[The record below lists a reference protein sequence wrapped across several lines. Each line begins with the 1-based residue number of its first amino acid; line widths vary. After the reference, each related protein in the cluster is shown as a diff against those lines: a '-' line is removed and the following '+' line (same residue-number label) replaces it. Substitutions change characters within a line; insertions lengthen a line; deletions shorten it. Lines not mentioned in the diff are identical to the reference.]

1 VNIWNSAGYSIFL
14 LLGTICSIGMV
25 RAGVPL
31 TDSPD
36 GMTCYDYVNAYRLPW
51 LQKGGDWLDA
61 GGQIHGDV
69 PYASAPLVVK
79 QGRQQ
84 VRIDVTPLAQAWSKS
99 SEPVGGLLLRMVP
112 GTRSGLVDINSRE
125 SPDLSAHPILY
136 VEWND
141 GQINSV
147 RPAADTYL
155 PCSTVASVGNR
166 PYFQIGDG
174 MSAILSFPLDV
185 RPGVIVKSA
194 LLVLTTDKQYGGN
207 TSKIGVYQPLLPWA
221 QPTSLERGLASDF
234 VLDRNIE
241 ADPSVIFVERFESW
255 RWRSAWSDYD
265 ESGDAETV
273 EERSDGGEPLDGK
286 ALKVTI
292 RKGKTQG
299 LNMHYRFAQ
308 SGGLEPEEVYFRYYL
323 RFGESWDPVI
333 EGGKLPGLAGTYG
346 RAGWGGRKPD
356 GRNGWS
362 ARGSFFTMP
371 RQASP
376 LSNFRG
382 VGSYLYEV
390 GMASAYG
397 EILGWGLGPS
407 GALEKNRWYS
417 IEQQVRMNHPGKKD
431 GVLRA
436 WVDGKLVFE
445 KTDVLYRT
453 VLDLRIESVWMNVYH
468 GGTQPA
474 HKDMS
479 LFIDNIVVA
488 RKYIGPMAGN
498 HR

>member
-1 VNIWNSAGYSIFL
+1 
-14 LLGTICSIGMV
+14 
-25 RAGVPL
+25 
-31 TDSPD
+31 
-36 GMTCYDYVNAYRLPW
+36 
-51 LQKGGDWLDA
+51 
-61 GGQIHGDV
+61 
-69 PYASAPLVVK
+69 
-79 QGRQQ
+79 
-84 VRIDVTPLAQAWSKS
+84 
-99 SEPVGGLLLRMVP
+99 
-112 GTRSGLVDINSRE
+112 
-125 SPDLSAHPILY
+125 
-136 VEWND
+136 
-141 GQINSV
+141 
-147 RPAADTYL
+147 
-155 PCSTVASVGNR
+155 
-166 PYFQIGDG
+166 
-174 MSAILSFPLDV
+174 DV

-371 RQASP
+371 RQAGP